1 MKNLLIAAVALGSLA
16 ACGPPQPVVQ
26 AFNGDSVTVQTFGP
40 RVATT
45 DAEANRICNSAGRA
59 RAEYLSRKATD
70 NPYLTDHLY
79 ACLG

>member
-1 MKNLLIAAVALGSLA
+1 MKTPLFAAAALATLA
-16 ACGPPQPVVQ
+16 ACAPPPPVVQ
-26 AFNGDSVTVQTFGP
+26 AFNGDSVTVQTFGV

-45 DAEANRICNSAGRA
+45 DAEALRICSSAGRA
-59 RAEYLSRKATD
+59 RAEFLSSKATE